1 MKKFSLNGIF
11 RRETVKFEKSLRGH
25 DKGYIRCER
34 CRRRISFR
42 EYSPLSLEKC
52 PKCGDLIFIPMEIE
66 DWWLTKPLAA
76 GGFGSVY
83 VGQLKSNP
91 NTKAAVKVLK
101 RSEDISQEHLD
112 DLMREAEIAH
122 SFGSHP
128 HLMETYGFGC
138 LEENAYMI
146 MEYIEGIRLN
156 DYVLAHHGRIH
167 PEECCYYALDL
178 ISALEHIYGCGYIYR
193 DMKPEN
199 VMIRNDNFAV
209 IVDFGLCMTHGEA
222 RSISNV
228 VVAGSPLYMA
238 PERYLQIGEDQS
250 SDIYSLGMVL
260 FFTLVGNPFFTAAEI
275 EEAVRKHAMKL
286 RLPTQSKMS
295 GFDTDII
302 ELIDLMIRRNRME
315 RIQSYDELRQGV
327 FRILARLQRSK
338 TDNPVI
344 RKRRRHFIEIYGR
357 DVTVHGS
364 AFTVHG

>member
-1 MKKFSLNGIF
+1 MKKFSLNRIF
-11 RRETVKFEKSLRGH
+11 RCETRKIGRAIRGY

-34 CRRRISFR
+34 CRRRINFL
-42 EYSPLSLEKC
+42 EYTPLSLEKC

-66 DWWLTKPLAA
+66 DWWLTRPLAA

-83 VGQLKSNP
+83 LGQLKSNP
-91 NTKAAVKVLK
+91 NTKVAVKVLK

-112 DLMREAEIAH
+112 DLMWEAEIAH

-128 HLMETYGFGC
+128 HLMGTYAFGY

-146 MEYIEGIRLN
+146 MDYIEGVRLN

-167 PEECCYYALDL
+167 PEECFYYALDL
-178 ISALEHIYGCGYIYR
+178 ISALEHIYDCGYIYR

-199 VMIRNDNFAV
+199 VMIGNDNFAV
-209 IVDFGLCMTHGEA
+209 IIDFGLCMTHGEA

-260 FFTLVGNPFFTAAEI
+260 FFALVGSPFFTATEI
-275 EEAVRKHAMKL
+275 EEAVRKHTMKL
-286 RLPTQSKMS
+286 RPPTQWKMS

-302 ELIDLMIRRNRME
+302 ELIDSMIRRNRME
-315 RIQSYDELRQGV
+315 RIQSYDELRQGI
-327 FRILARLQRSK
+327 FRILVRLRRSK

-344 RKRRRHFIEIYGR
+344 RKRRRHFVRTYGR
-357 DVTVHGS
+357 H
-364 AFTVHG
+364 AIK